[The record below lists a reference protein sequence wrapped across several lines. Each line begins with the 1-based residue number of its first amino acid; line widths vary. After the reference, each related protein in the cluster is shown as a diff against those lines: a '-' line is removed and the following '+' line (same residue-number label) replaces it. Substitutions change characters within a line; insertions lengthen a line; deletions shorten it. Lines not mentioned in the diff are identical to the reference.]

1 VPKIMA
7 GAFWPIPVSHFWNR
21 LTCER
26 LFRYRL
32 GMSSIR
38 ISTQKD
44 AQLSSAAQKIGRFY
58 RRQKRM
64 PSFSEVATLFG
75 YASKMAAHRLIEKLI
90 KAGYLSKDKKG
101 RLIGNSRMGLPVLG
115 YIQAGFPSPAEEELV
130 DTLSLDEYLVR
141 NPDQSFMLKVTGDSM
156 IDAGIH
162 SGDIVIVEK
171 GRQAKT
177 GDIVLAQV
185 DRDWTLKYFRR
196 EKKGVVLVAANPK
209 YPKIY
214 PKEELIIG
222 GVVKAV
228 IRRY

>member
-1 VPKIMA
+1 
-7 GAFWPIPVSHFWNR
+7 
-21 LTCER
+21 
-26 LFRYRL
+26 
-32 GMSSIR
+32 
-38 ISTQKD
+38 
-44 AQLSSAAQKIGRFY
+44 
-58 RRQKRM
+58 
-64 PSFSEVATLFG
+64 
-75 YASKMAAHRLIEKLI
+75 
-90 KAGYLSKDKKG
+90 
-101 RLIGNSRMGLPVLG
+101 
-115 YIQAGFPSPAEEELV
+115 
-130 DTLSLDEYLVR
+130 
-141 NPDQSFMLKVTGDSM
+141 M

-185 DRDWTLKYFRR
+185 DQDWTLKYFRR

-228 IRRY
+228 IRRYGDEIFGAVGLGYAISENILPVVEAEYSFVYPERRTIAGIHTKSKHVSSIYVRPSVIITLSHRLVIRSSGRILIRRDTVAGRDAGFLWGNLEDQSKHAAQIGLQIGLF